1 MVLDLITSILLV
13 FFSSLLFVNAVEY
26 VGFKLNLSKSFIGT
40 IISPLFTS
48 FPELVIFL
56 VAVFEIGSYSGSQE
70 AIGTIFGETFMS
82 SSISYTLVFFSILVG
97 SVTIKNFKKT
107 IRVEKTLSI
116 PYIFISILFPFTL
129 LPYFIHITY
138 IPIAII
144 FLLAYIIYFYIIYK
158 NNEAEMFE
166 ETEKPYFAKFIG
178 NKLGTALQIFIS
190 ALLIYLGSRF
200 LLNSI
205 LSISMNLHLSIL
217 AISIVLIPSAT
228 AIPET
233 ITAMIWAYREK
244 YTLSIGSL
252 VGEKIL
258 YSTIYPGIALLLVP
272 WNLDIY
278 VFLSVLVTTLVSV
291 VYSIIIMKGK
301 FSTYYL
307 LLGFIF
313 FIIYA
318 MMI

>member
-1 MVLDLITSILLV
+1 
-13 FFSSLLFVNAVEY
+13 
-26 VGFKLNLSKSFIGT
+26 
-40 IISPLFTS
+40 
-48 FPELVIFL
+48 
-56 VAVFEIGSYSGSQE
+56 
-70 AIGTIFGETFMS
+70 
-82 SSISYTLVFFSILVG
+82 
-97 SVTIKNFKKT
+97 
-107 IRVEKTLSI
+107 
-116 PYIFISILFPFTL
+116 
-129 LPYFIHITY
+129 
-138 IPIAII
+138 
-144 FLLAYIIYFYIIYK
+144 
-158 NNEAEMFE
+158 MFE